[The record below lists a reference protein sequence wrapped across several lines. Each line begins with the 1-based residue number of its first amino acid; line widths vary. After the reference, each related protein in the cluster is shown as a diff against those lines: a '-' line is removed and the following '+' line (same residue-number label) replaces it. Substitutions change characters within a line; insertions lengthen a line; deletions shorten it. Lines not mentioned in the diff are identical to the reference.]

1 MALPR
6 VFLPTTYRRRRLMH
20 TTTGSNSVDKEL
32 CCVRCWS
39 CLRTTYKHK
48 VCTTAV
54 LQLSSTAF
62 QSPGT
67 WLLCWLT
74 VSYLALPCLTLSSGV
89 LWEAAL
95 PPTVLSRQRL
105 NKYLDCFFLYCQVL
119 TAGRRMNRLYDRC
132 PRGQQSMW
140 RSAEDSQVYRC
151 EYRLQVCRPINIWSS
166 GPPAIAGHN
175 ALKCWCVNCWQTDT
189 MYVYII
195 LNEHVVV
202 SLIKI
207 KYQ

>member
-1 MALPR
+1 MWKESNTGENNKANITKQLMALPR

-32 CCVRCWS
+32 CCVRCLS

-54 LQLSSTAF
+54 LQLSSTAVA
-62 QSPGT
+62 SPGT
-67 WLLCWLT
+67 WFLCWLT
-74 VSYLALPCLTLSSGV
+74 VSYLALPWAQVCCEKQPS
-89 LWEAAL
+89 

-140 RSAEDSQVYRC
+140 GSLRTVRCTGVNTGYRC
-151 EYRLQVCRPINIWSS
+151 ADQ
-166 GPPAIAGHN
+166 
-175 ALKCWCVNCWQTDT
+175 
-189 MYVYII
+189 
-195 LNEHVVV
+195 
-202 SLIKI
+202 
-207 KYQ
+207 